1 MQSGCETWTEIVLC
15 KRNSPGDTLLMTR
28 GEWST
33 ISGTPDTH
41 SLGCWG
47 ACVGRVRSGA
57 RCARSEGARLLGPLS
72 RCITRLGL
80 RPNSLILLL
89 APA

>member
-1 MQSGCETWTEIVLC
+1 
-15 KRNSPGDTLLMTR
+15 MTR

-47 ACVGRVRSGA
+47 ACVDRVRSGA

-89 APA
+89 APAYTQNALRRPLSEEMG